1 MIEMGLQI
9 IPTMPV
15 QEVIDTIRVA
25 EELDY
30 RYCVV
35 ADEGFMPDV
44 YVTLGLAAQ
53 HTSQIKL
60 GPVTNGYTRH
70 PAVTANAAATLNEVS
85 NGRALVNLVA
95 GGSMVLRPMAIPRE
109 APLTVM
115 RETIDI
121 LHRLWSGDN
130 VSYDGQRYRLAS
142 AQTTLGPQKIPI
154 WLSVRGPKLLELS
167 GRQAEGVV
175 LMAKSDL
182 GPAIKIM
189 EQGRAESGNRPKRI
203 YLDRIAYT
211 PEILAE
217 AGKLYTYAVMD
228 SPARMLRGMGLT
240 DVQIEN
246 IQTAVRSGGPAAAA
260 EFITPEMIKNYQIAG
275 TPEECSAT
283 LQALIIEHQLD
294 IFLLNIISSGLEANT
309 RLMQKVAEIVRSAEG
324 NDGAREAGMDN

>member
-9 IPTMPV
+9 IPTMTV
-15 QEVIDTIRVA
+15 QEVIDTIRLA
-25 EELDY
+25 EELGY

-53 HTSQIKL
+53 QTSQIKL

-70 PAVTANAAATLNEVS
+70 PAVTASAAATLNEIS
-85 NGRALVNLVA
+85 GGRALVNLVA
-95 GGSMVLRPMAIPRE
+95 GGSMVLRPMAIPRA

-121 LHRLWSGDN
+121 LRRLWSGEK
-130 VSYDGQRYRLAS
+130 VSYEGQRYRLDS
-142 AQTTLGPQKIPI
+142 AQLTLGRHNIPI
-154 WLSVRGPKLLELS
+154 WLSVRGPKLLELA
-167 GRQAEGVV
+167 GQQAEAVV

-182 GPAIKIM
+182 VPAI
-189 EQGRAESGNRPKRI
+189 ELVAQGSAASGHRPRRI

-211 PEILAE
+211 PAMLAE
-217 AGKLYTYAVMD
+217 AGQLYTYAVMD

-240 DVQIEN
+240 ETQIEN
-246 IQTAVRSGGPAAAA
+246 IQTAVRRGGPAAAA

-275 TPEECSAT
+275 TPAECRAT
-283 LQALIIEHQLD
+283 LQGLITEHQLD
-294 IFLLNIISSGLEANT
+294 IFLLNIISPGLAANT
-309 RLMQKVAEIVRSAEG
+309 RLLREVAEMVQTVNEDRG
-324 NDGAREAGMDN
+324 DHGAN